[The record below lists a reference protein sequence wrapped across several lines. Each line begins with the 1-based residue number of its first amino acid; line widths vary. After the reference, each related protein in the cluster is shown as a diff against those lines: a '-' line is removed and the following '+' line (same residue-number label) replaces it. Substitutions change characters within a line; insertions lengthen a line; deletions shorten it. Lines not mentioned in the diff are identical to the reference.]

1 MNKMSRTT
9 WPQWTGRARR
19 MAGAVLRF
27 CVALWLV
34 LQIVYTPIHLSLE
47 PHSEEAEF
55 SAAAPLA
62 PAAAFAGD
70 DGHEG
75 DGPHERHSA
84 AQHKLKVLR
93 SQRAPVAEM
102 VMVSVAEWV
111 ATEKD
116 CPQPQGV
123 GFSGLS
129 PPELLRSWQFFF
141 RTALPVRAPSLLS

>member
-1 MNKMSRTT
+1 MERR
-9 WPQWTGRARR
+9 WTGHTSR

-70 DGHEG
+70 EGHEG
-75 DGPHERHSA
+75 DGHHERHPA
-84 AQHKLKVLR
+84 AQHKFKVLR
-93 SQRAPVAEM
+93 SERAALAEVFLAPAVACLE
-102 VMVSVAEWV
+102 VGQ
-111 ATEKD
+111 D
-116 CPQPQGV
+116 CPQPQV
-123 GFSGLS
+123 VDFSGLS

-141 RTALPVRAPSLLS
+141 RAALPVRAPSLLS